1 MKNIIIQASNGMYL
15 TAQDTLS
22 SELSDAAHHWDFQF
36 EEVALTSHWS
46 SHYSLFKVIV

>member
-1 MKNIIIQASNGMYL
+1 MKEIIIQASNGMYL

-22 SELSDAAHHWDFQF
+22 SELSDAAHHWDSQF
-36 EEVALTSHWS
+36 EEVALASHWS

>member
-1 MKNIIIQASNGMYL
+1 MKSIIIQASNGMYL

-22 SELSDAAHHWDFQF
+22 SDISEAAHHREMQF
-36 EEVALTSHWS
+36 EEVALASHWS